1 MRDRLL
7 EISFSFNS
15 YLKPKIDNG
24 YKILVKLIKK
34 AFKSLSFVLTINPNN
49 KYKTHIETLLKSN
62 IFLFLEP
69 FIYLVN

>member
-1 MRDRLL
+1 MLIKMLEQKRYQIKESKLTLRDRLL

-34 AFKSLSFVLTINPNN
+34 AFKSPSFV
-49 KYKTHIETLLKSN
+49 
-62 IFLFLEP
+62 
-69 FIYLVN
+69 